1 MTICSYCK
9 EEALGS
15 VRNEFDVKVSVCYD
29 HLEKIIDNMA
39 YTTDEFTFFE
49 WAKNNF
55 KDSTVKSMMDSY
67 YGSGIYEE
75 VTTGTKE
82 YVWLFAF
89 GILKRP
95 ASLKGDGAIEVIENC
110 TISNRK
116 MYLYNNSFPITSKSN
131 SERDVIYGTLAKIP
145 LNTLLYHYDV
155 IEGYDSKAPASR
167 NMYNRIKLDVNTP
180 DGQTIEANMYE
191 ANPSFFDG
199 WYHENT
205 HIKTGNY
212 DDMHTVPTMRYKKYK
227 SGGKKNGR

>member
-29 HLEKIIDNMA
+29 HLEKIINNMA
-39 YTTDEFTFFE
+39 YNVDEPEFFE
-49 WAKNNF
+49 WASSNF
-55 KDSTVKSMMDSY
+55 KDSTVKTMMDDY
-67 YGSGIYEE
+67 YGKGSYDT
-75 VTTGTKE
+75 VKAGTSE

-95 ASLKGDGAIEVIENC
+95 YSLKNDGAIEVIENC
-110 TISNRK
+110 TISKRN

-145 LNTLLYHYDV
+145 LHTLLYHYDV
-155 IEGYDSKAPASR
+155 IEGYDPKAKPEH
-167 NMYNRIKLDVNTP
+167 NMYNRITLDVTTP
-180 DGQTIEANMYE
+180 DGQIIEANMYE
-191 ANPSFFDG
+191 ANPLHFDG

-227 SGGKKNGR
+227 SGGKKK